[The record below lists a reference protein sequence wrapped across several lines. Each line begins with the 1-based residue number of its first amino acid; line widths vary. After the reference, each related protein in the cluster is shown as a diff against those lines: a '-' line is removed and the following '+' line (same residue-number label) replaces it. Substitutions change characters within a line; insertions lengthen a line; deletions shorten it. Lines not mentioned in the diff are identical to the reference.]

1 MALTRSLA
9 NVAAD
14 LLVVGVAPDGLEAAL
29 DSLPEAFRSALLEAT
44 EADSFTGKLAST
56 ASYATFGQI
65 AAPHLLLVGIGD
77 GSAAALRRAA
87 GKAGHAARARGSA
100 AVVLAV
106 PDADHSSLDAL
117 WEAFWEGN
125 YRFDKYKA
133 EDARKAPTASLEIL
147 LEGEPSALS
156 RAVRTG
162 QDLARDLVSEP
173 AAVIYPESLAQ
184 VARDIAG
191 LDVDVWD
198 MDRLQAAGMGG
209 IVAVGQGSSR
219 PPRLIH
225 MIWKPKGA
233 ARRRIALVGK
243 GVTFDAGGLS
253 IKPTSGML
261 TMRCDMAGSAAV
273 VGAMRAIAELQPDV
287 EVHGIIG
294 AAENMLGGNAFKL
307 GDVLSM
313 YSGKTVEVHN
323 TDAEG
328 RLCLADCLA
337 LASELG
343 VDAVVDVATLTGA
356 CVVALGTDYSGL
368 FTGDDAL
375 ASTLM
380 GHAIEGGELLWRLPL
395 PDSYKDLLKA
405 EWGTIKNVGG
415 RYAGA
420 STAALFLSEFVDGPA
435 WAHIDI
441 AGPSFHDKTHQHWA
455 PGGTGVMVSTLTRW
469 AIS

>member
-1 MALTRSLA
+1 MALTCSLA
-9 NVAAD
+9 SVATD
-14 LLVVGVAPDGLEAAL
+14 LLVVCVAPDALETALGSLPDAFRAALIEAA
-29 DSLPEAFRSALLEAT
+29 A
-44 EADSFTGKLAST
+44 ADSFLGKVGST

-65 AAPHLLLVGIGD
+65 TAPRLLLVGIGD
-77 GSAAALRRAA
+77 GTQASLRRAA
-87 GKAGHAARARGSA
+87 GKAGHAARARG
-100 AVVLAV
+100 AVKVALAV
-106 PDADHSSLDAL
+106 PSADASSADAL
-117 WEAFWEGN
+117 WESFWEGN

-133 EDARKAPTASLEIL
+133 EDARKAPTTELEIL
-147 LEGEPSALS
+147 IDAEPSAVS

-173 AAVIYPESLAQ
+173 AAVIYPESLAD
-184 VARDIAG
+184 VAAGIAG

-198 MDRLQAAGMGG
+198 MERLQAAGMGG
-209 IVAVGQGSSR
+209 IVAVGQGSAR

-225 MIWKPKGA
+225 MVWKPEGA
-233 ARRRIALVGK
+233 PRRRIALVGK

-253 IKPTSGML
+253 IKPSSGML

-273 VGAMRAIAELQPDV
+273 IGAMRAIADLQPDV

-313 YSGKTVEVHN
+313 YNGKTVEVHN

-368 FTGDDAL
+368 FTRDDEF
-375 ASTLM
+375 ASTLQT
-380 GHAIEGGELLWRLPL
+380 HANEGGELLWRLPL
-395 PDSYKDLLKA
+395 PDAYKDLLKA
-405 EWGTIKNVGG
+405 EWGTIKNLGG

-420 STAALFLSEFVDGPA
+420 STAALFLSEFVDGPT